1 MLRVMAFACQ
11 FTVAHTLGHNCS
23 YPAAQSGYTKEDW
36 MAQETPCSHLLESR
50 PTTEKL
56 SQVQKSRKS
65 SAWFRGE
72 WVANEMRSTGVNL
85 RG

>member
-23 YPAAQSGYTKEDW
+23 YPCVRRRVGIRKEDW
-36 MAQETPCSHLLESR
+36 VAQETPCSHLLESR
-50 PTTEKL
+50 PTAEKL

-65 SAWFRGE
+65 SA
-72 WVANEMRSTGVNL
+72 
-85 RG
+85 